1 MTELLY
7 QKDSYLR
14 EMDAHII
21 KVVEGGVVLDR
32 TVFHPRSGGVAHDTG
47 TLNCCGRTYRVV
59 KVGRDRETGE
69 VVHYLDTTDGLEKGA
84 EVHGVIDW
92 NRRYRLMRLHTA
104 AHIISAVMFRDYGAL
119 ITGGDIQP
127 EKAKDDFSIES
138 RDKSIFEDAVRKA
151 NEVVEQGI
159 ELKIYWV
166 SREEAFKIPG
176 VVKLANRMPPDIK
189 ELRIVEIPGIDI
201 QADGGPHVK
210 NTKEIGR
217 IVLLKVENKGR
228 NRKRM
233 YYTVE
238 P

>member
-14 EMDAHII
+14 EMDAHVI

-47 TLNCCGRTYRVV
+47 VLEYCERTYRVV

-69 VVHYLDTTDGLEKGA
+69 VVHYLDTTDGLKEGA

-92 NRRYRLMRLHTA
+92 DRRYRLMRLHTA

-138 RDKSIFEDAVRKA
+138 MDKSIFEDAVRKA

-176 VVKLANRMPPDIK
+176 IVKLANRMPPDIK

-201 QADGGPHVK
+201 QADGGPHVR
-210 NTKEIGR
+210 NTKEIGK
-217 IVLLKVENKGR
+217 IVLLKVENKGKK
-228 NRKRM
+228 RKRM

>member
-14 EMDAHII
+14 EMDAHVI

-92 NRRYRLMRLHTA
+92 DRRYRLMRLHTA

-138 RDKSIFEDAVRKA
+138 MDKSIFEDAVRKA

-166 SREEAFKIPG
+166 SREEALKIPG

-233 YYTVE
+233 YYTVK

>member
-21 KVVEGGVVLDR
+21 EVVEGGVVLDR

-47 TLNCCGRTYRVV
+47 ALNCCGRTYRVV

-92 NRRYRLMRLHTA
+92 DRRYRLMRLHTA

-138 RDKSIFEDAVRKA
+138 MDKSIFEDAVRKA

-176 VVKLANRMPPDIK
+176 IVKLANRMPPDIK

-233 YYTVE
+233 YYTVK